1 MTDPQ
6 TGRLVATRPLVRLGN
21 RSLTD
26 FAKSVV
32 DPLLAVA
39 CLFGATLAWGRD
51 IRPAEVILAAL
62 VFSLT
67 YPATVPFR
75 QRSRGMLRQ
84 IAGSWALVA
93 TVLLA
98 FGLTIDML
106 RVFDHNVLAT
116 WFIATPAIQSAAH
129 WVSPLVVP
137 KLIAMR
143 GEHVA
148 IVIGANTLGRTL
160 ARQLSS
166 DPFAQTRVAAFFDD
180 RDAARLG
187 TVTEAP
193 IFGRID
199 RVADYVR
206 ANRVDQIF
214 IALPMASQ
222 PRIIQLLDALRDT
235 TASIYFVPDIF
246 MMDIIQ
252 ARVDTMVGMP
262 VVAVCESPFHGTTGV
277 IKRLSD
283 LCIATAALVVSAPAM
298 LVVAAAI
305 KLTMPGPVLFK
316 QRRYGL
322 EGP

>member
-1 MTDPQ
+1 
-6 TGRLVATRPLVRLGN
+6 
-21 RSLTD
+21 
-26 FAKSVV
+26 
-32 DPLLAVA
+32 
-39 CLFGATLAWGRD
+39 
-51 IRPAEVILAAL
+51 
-62 VFSLT
+62 
-67 YPATVPFR
+67 
-75 QRSRGMLRQ
+75 
-84 IAGSWALVA
+84 
-93 TVLLA
+93 
-98 FGLTIDML
+98 
-106 RVFDHNVLAT
+106 
-116 WFIATPAIQSAAH
+116 
-129 WVSPLVVP
+129 
-137 KLIAMR
+137 
-143 GEHVA
+143 
-148 IVIGANTLGRTL
+148 LGRTL

-222 PRIIQLLDALRDT
+222 PRIIQLLAALRDT

-298 LVVAAAI
+298 LVIAAAI
-305 KLTMPGPVLFK
+305 KLTMPGP
-316 QRRYGL
+316 
-322 EGP
+322 